1 MALNQ
6 HIGLRR
12 ETAWGTWNAPN
23 VFIPFTSFE
32 PDAGWESIEPA
43 VTGSG
48 RALRTRIRGAKTPAA
63 SLALPFWY
71 ERMGWLLIAM
81 GLYDVATTTP
91 GGATLA
97 RLHGF
102 LPNNAQNPASLSFQA
117 QYNAS
122 NAINMKGGVITAA
135 TITVTNKGTID
146 FAGDLLGEDMAL
158 AGGNWTD
165 GTSSPAVIGSVSYF
179 GGAINPFTAFD
190 VSVSIGGTP
199 TLNDTTNVI
208 SVSGGTPNVTLE
220 ALELSIENNGSVQ
233 HLLNQ
238 RRNPGSVWLGS
249 RRTSLTM
256 DVDWSTPDMTFYN
269 YLESGTTFPV
279 VITVTAAANSIET
292 SFAHQLQIVMPRCA
306 VNMGN
311 PPAVQGSLDRP
322 SQSVELVAME
332 LDTVGADLNI
342 ILQDTTTSYA
352 AA

>member
-6 HIGLRR
+6 HILLRR
-12 ETAWGTWNAPN
+12 ETAWGTWNSPN
-23 VFIPFTSFE
+23 VAIPYTSFE
-32 PDAGWESIEPA
+32 PDAGWESIESA

-48 RALRTRIRGAKTPAA
+48 RALRQRIRGAKTPAA

-71 ERMGWLLIAM
+71 ERMGWFLIAM

-91 GGATLA
+91 VGATLA

-117 QYNAS
+117 QYNAA
-122 NAINMKGGVITAA
+122 NAVNMKGGVMTSA

-146 FAGDLLGEDMAL
+146 FSGDLMGEDLAL
-158 AGGNWTD
+158 AGGTWTD
-165 GTSSPAVIGSVSYF
+165 GSASPAIITPVTYF
-179 GGAINPFTAFD
+179 AGAIQPFTAFD
-190 VSVSIGGTP
+190 VAVSIGGTP
-199 TLNDTTNVI
+199 TLNDTTNVV
-208 SVSGGTPNVTLE
+208 SVAGGSANATLE
-220 ALELSIENNGSVQ
+220 ALELSVENNGSVQ

-249 RRTSLTM
+249 RRTGLTM
-256 DVDWSTPDMTFYN
+256 DIDWSTPDMTFYN

-292 SFAHQLQIVMPRCA
+292 GFSHQLQIVLPRCA
-306 VNMGN
+306 VNTGN
-311 PPAVQGSLDRP
+311 PPAIQGSLDRP
-322 SQSVELVAME
+322 SQSVELVCME
-332 LDTVGADLNI
+332 HDTVATDLNI